1 MQPTTPA
8 YRSILEGIRTK
19 LTNEFGDHYNL
30 HIEYLET
37 NRYPKGAYPRE
48 KFEPFNEKYRD
59 VKLHLLICVGID
71 IISTLKSFADPYLL
85 NLPSVS
91 TDYDFSDYGI
101 HWDISL
107 NDETVVIPLNNNLE
121 KSLSTI
127 LGLFPGTDSIYFIC
141 GNSFIDG
148 IQTTASKQEVAKLN
162 DKEKCI
168 FIENL
173 SMDEVLRKVRHL
185 PENSIIIVPSFNT
198 DIKRVPYYNPESVR
212 LISKAANAP
221 VFTYSDMGFGDGA
234 VGGYL
239 VNFAKVGMITGDA
252 AVKILKGA
260 DPASI
265 KYSEKDYYEY
275 LFDWRELKRWN
286 LADSKLIPKG
296 STIQF
301 EEITFFGKYKWII
314 IGGLLFLILQTLLI
328 ARLVL
333 LNRKQRRMALQIKE
347 TENKYREL
355 IHEDRILQIA
365 QLTASLSHELSQPLT
380 AILSNAQA
388 GIRFVNSGNNTPE
401 LMNEIFQN
409 IVEDDKRTAS
419 ILSSVRG
426 MMKLEKREKERV
438 NLNIVGK

>member
-1 MQPTTPA
+1 MLKKGIISAILLIILITICRGNNEDIAENKSILILFSMQPTTPA

-19 LTNEFGDHYNL
+19 LTNELGDHYNL

-59 VKLHLLICVGID
+59 VKLHLLICAGID

-85 NLPSVS
+85 NLPVVS
-91 TDYDFSDYGI
+91 TDYDFSAYGI
-101 HWDISL
+101 HWDILL
-107 NDETVVIPLNNNLE
+107 NDKTTAIPLHNNLG

-127 LGLFPGTDSIYFIC
+127 LQLFPGADSIYFIS
-141 GNSFIDG
+141 GNSFIDS
-148 IQTTASKQEVAKLN
+148 ILTAASKQEVLKLN
-162 DKEKCI
+162 DKEKCK

-185 PENSIIIVPSFNT
+185 PENSLIIVPSFNT

-212 LISKAANAP
+212 LISRAANAP
-221 VFTYSDMGFGDGA
+221 VFIYSDMGFGDGA

-239 VNFAKVGMITGDA
+239 MNFAKVGMITGDA

-265 KYSEKDYYEY
+265 KYTEKDYYEY

-286 LADSKLIPKG
+286 LADSKRIPGG

-301 EEITFFGKYKWII
+301 EEITFFGKYK
-314 IGGLLFLILQTLLI
+314 
-328 ARLVL
+328 
-333 LNRKQRRMALQIKE
+333 
-347 TENKYREL
+347 
-355 IHEDRILQIA
+355 
-365 QLTASLSHELSQPLT
+365 
-380 AILSNAQA
+380 
-388 GIRFVNSGNNTPE
+388 
-401 LMNEIFQN
+401 
-409 IVEDDKRTAS
+409 
-419 ILSSVRG
+419 
-426 MMKLEKREKERV
+426 
-438 NLNIVGK
+438 